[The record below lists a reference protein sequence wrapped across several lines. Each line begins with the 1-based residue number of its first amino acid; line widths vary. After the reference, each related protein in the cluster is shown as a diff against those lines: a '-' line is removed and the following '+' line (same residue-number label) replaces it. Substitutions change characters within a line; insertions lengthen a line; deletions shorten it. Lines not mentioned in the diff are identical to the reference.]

1 MFYRRENV
9 RFVNDRIFNL
19 EELSLSIDHLKLF
32 QIQGWKWFA
41 FKQKYLL
48 TDTSLI
54 VGLDDLD
61 GSSITPSISSLFTFS
76 MPETRG
82 RGVFWVPFGKP
93 DSWKDMDGK
102 IRLGIHHQNTILW
115 KNFVERT
122 LDNKFCFLFYFFANV
137 FLFYFRCSG
146 NKIKMGLGE

>member
-1 MFYRRENV
+1 MSY
-9 RFVNDRIFNL
+9 RFVIVIDRIFKL

-32 QIQGWKWFA
+32 QIQGCKWFA

-82 RGVFWVPFGKP
+82 WGVF
-93 DSWKDMDGK
+93 
-102 IRLGIHHQNTILW
+102 
-115 KNFVERT
+115 
-122 LDNKFCFLFYFFANV
+122 
-137 FLFYFRCSG
+137 
-146 NKIKMGLGE
+146 

>member
-1 MFYRRENV
+1 MTVFSF
-9 RFVNDRIFNL
+9 FV
-19 EELSLSIDHLKLF
+19 ELSLLYLQLA

-76 MPETRG
+76 SAETRG
-82 RGVFWVPFGKP
+82 WGAF
-93 DSWKDMDGK
+93 
-102 IRLGIHHQNTILW
+102 
-115 KNFVERT
+115 
-122 LDNKFCFLFYFFANV
+122 
-137 FLFYFRCSG
+137 
-146 NKIKMGLGE
+146 